1 MTIYIKTLQKL
12 EINNMDELEKFAEFA
27 EKMIRNKILTTDE
40 VRDIL
45 GYEENEEKSYT
56 VTEFADRCRE
66 CGAKKYYELG
76 KLDALNEIKEEI
88 KNCIVH
94 SPYFYTANNCCK
106 VRDDVMKIFDK
117 HITKLE
123 EDKKNEEKEE

>member
-27 EKMIRNKILTTDE
+27 EKMIRNKILTVDE

-45 GYEENEEKSYT
+45 GYEEKEEKKYTKPQESYEENI
-56 VTEFADRCRE
+56 VTPQKAY
-66 CGAKKYYELG
+66 KLG

-94 SPYFYTANNCCK
+94 SPYFNTTKACCG
-106 VRDDVMKIFDK
+106 VRDDVMQIFDK
-117 HITKLE
+117 HITKIAE
-123 EDKKNEEKEE
+123 E

>member
-27 EKMIRNKILTTDE
+27 EKMIRNKILTVDE
-40 VRDIL
+40 IRDIL
-45 GYEENEEKSYT
+45 GYEEKEEKSYT
-56 VTEFADRCRE
+56 VTEFTDRCCE
-66 CGAKKYYELG
+66 YVVKNHYKLG

-88 KNCIVH
+88 KNSIVH
-94 SPYFYTANNCCK
+94 SPYFYTTKDCCG
-106 VRDDVMKIFDK
+106 VWDDVMKIFDK

-123 EDKKNEEKEE
+123 EDEE